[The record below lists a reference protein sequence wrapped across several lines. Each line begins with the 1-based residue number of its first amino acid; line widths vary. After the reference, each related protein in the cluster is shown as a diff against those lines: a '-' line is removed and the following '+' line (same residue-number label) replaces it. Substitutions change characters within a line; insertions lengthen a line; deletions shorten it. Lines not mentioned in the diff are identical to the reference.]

1 MRPVCFLLVND
12 VFWLIFD
19 RNFFLAKSIGIGY
32 VKKSQGCSLALG
44 FILSCYDEEE
54 RSMLRGLKWRFIFYA
69 AITVFAI
76 LLLLPTFTT
85 ELPSW
90 FAKVI
95 PTDKIRLGLD
105 LQGGMYLLL
114 QVEEEKAV
122 EGYVEQ
128 VKATLADAL
137 KDQGVPVGKIDREK
151 DVITLEFSGAKE
163 KVDNLLTQRFPM
175 LHEKPASSEGGIWKY
190 QFVLDSKDVE
200 NTKKHAIEQALEIIR
215 NRIDQFGV
223 SEPEITRQG
232 ENQILVQLPGV
243 RDPERAVNLIGKT
256 ALLEFKIVDDEG
268 NVDDALKGR
277 IPSGDLLLF
286 QRSVDPQ
293 TGATRRVPY
302 LLREKTLM
310 TGDVIK
316 DARVSLDS
324 QFHEPYVS
332 MEFNDI
338 GARLFEQITGTN
350 VKKRLAIILDNNVYS
365 APVIQE
371 RIAGGRAQITGRF
384 NLDEANDLAIVL
396 RAGALPAPVKII
408 EQRLVGP
415 SLGQDS
421 IRKGIISTLISA
433 ALIVCF
439 MIFYYRVA
447 GAVADLALV
456 LNIVLT
462 LATLAIFRATLTL
475 PGIAGLVLSVGM
487 AVDANILIHE
497 RIKEEL
503 RLGKTIRLSIDQ
515 GYHRAFSAII
525 DSNLTTLIA
534 GVFLYQ
540 FGVGPVRGFAVT
552 LCIGI
557 LANIFTAV
565 YITRWV
571 FDFITLRTGVK
582 RLSI

>member
-1 MRPVCFLLVND
+1 
-12 VFWLIFD
+12 
-19 RNFFLAKSIGIGY
+19 
-32 VKKSQGCSLALG
+32 
-44 FILSCYDEEE
+44 
-54 RSMLRGLKWRFIFYA
+54 
-69 AITVFAI
+69 
-76 LLLLPTFTT
+76 
-85 ELPSW
+85 
-90 FAKVI
+90 
-95 PTDKIRLGLD
+95 
-105 LQGGMYLLL
+105 
-114 QVEEEKAV
+114 
-122 EGYVEQ
+122 
-128 VKATLADAL
+128 
-137 KDQGVPVGKIDREK
+137 
-151 DVITLEFSGAKE
+151 
-163 KVDNLLTQRFPM
+163 
-175 LHEKPASSEGGIWKY
+175 
-190 QFVLDSKDVE
+190 
-200 NTKKHAIEQALEIIR
+200 
-215 NRIDQFGV
+215 
-223 SEPEITRQG
+223 
-232 ENQILVQLPGV
+232 
-243 RDPERAVNLIGKT
+243 
-256 ALLEFKIVDDEG
+256 
-268 NVDDALKGR
+268 
-277 IPSGDLLLF
+277 
-286 QRSVDPQ
+286 
-293 TGATRRVPY
+293 
-302 LLREKTLM
+302 M

-371 RIAGGRAQITGRF
+371 KIGGGRAQITGRF
-384 NLDEANDLAIVL
+384 NMDEANDLAIVL

-421 IRKGIISTLISA
+421 IRKGIISILISA
-433 ALIVCF
+433 ALIFCF
-439 MIFYYRVA
+439 MIFYYRAA
-447 GAVADLALV
+447 GAVADLALM

-475 PGIAGLVLSVGM
+475 PGIAGLVLSIGM

-582 RLSI
+582 KLSI